1 MAISPIELE
10 VVKNA
15 LLSVAEEMGVVLV
28 RAAQSTNIKERRDC
42 SSAIFDKQGVTI
54 AQAEHQPMHLGSMLG
69 IISAILERYP
79 LDQIQPGD
87 MFITNDPYSGGG
99 THLPDITVAAPVF
112 YRDELIAF
120 VVNIAHHSDVGG
132 RVAGSDSGDCT
143 SVFEEG
149 LRVPLVRLLDR
160 GRVLD
165 DVLAFI
171 TLNSRTPEER
181 LADLQAQV
189 AANRVGVQRMQELAA
204 KLGKDFL
211 TAACQALLAHA
222 ERKIREAVRQIPD
235 GTYTFEDYMDD
246 DGRGI
251 VKIPIRVTI
260 TVQGDDIHLDF
271 AGSGAQARGGINLV
285 WPALQAAAYYALKA
299 ILNPT
304 IPPNGGYF
312 SAVRISAPPG
322 TVTNALPPSATA
334 GRSDTAQRV
343 ADVIFGA
350 LASVVPARVVAGCN
364 SAVTTSMF
372 SGFDPE
378 RGLHYAYLESQ
389 GGGMGARHDQ
399 DGLDGVQVHMTNTSN
414 LPVEALEN
422 EYPLMVDRLEF
433 IPDSGGRGKFR
444 GGLGIRKDIRVIS
457 HTCTFATHADRQ
469 HLPPWG
475 LYGGEPGWCG
485 RFVLIRAAAGN
496 AEVLP
501 TGKVSQI
508 ELQSGDMISIQTP
521 GAGGWGHV
529 AERSHH
535 LIERDVRQGKITP
548 GWVCEN
554 RTPRGE
560 TLR

>member
-1 MAISPIELE
+1 MEISPIELE

-15 LLSVAEEMGVVLV
+15 LVSIAEEMGVVLV

-42 SSAIFDKQGVTI
+42 SSAIFDRQGVTI
-54 AQAEHQPMHLGSMLG
+54 AQAEHVPMHLGSMLG

-79 LDQIQPGD
+79 LDQIHPGD

-112 YRDELIAF
+112 YQNEPIAF

-149 LRVPLVRLLDR
+149 LRVPLVKVLDR
-160 GRVLD
+160 GTTLD
-165 DVLAFI
+165 DVLAFV

-189 AANRVGVQRMQELAA
+189 AANRVGIQRLQELAA

-246 DGRGI
+246 DGRGM

-271 AGSGAQARGGINLV
+271 AGSGPQARGGINLV
-285 WPALQAAAYYALKA
+285 WPALQASVYYAVKA
-299 ILNPT
+299 ILDPT

-312 SAVRISAPPG
+312 NAVRITAPPG
-322 TVTNALPPSATA
+322 TITNALPPAATA

-350 LASVVPARVVAGCN
+350 LASVVPERVVAGCN
-364 SAVTTSMF
+364 GAVTTSMF
-372 SGFDPE
+372 SGLDPE
-378 RGLHYAYLESQ
+378 RGRHYAYLESQ
-389 GGGMGARHDQ
+389 GGGMGARHDR

-422 EYPLMVDRLEF
+422 EYPLMVDRLEL

-444 GGLGIRKDIRVIS
+444 GGLAIRKDIRVIH

-485 RFVLIRAAAGN
+485 RFVIVRAATGKP
-496 AEVLP
+496 EVLP
-501 TGKVSQI
+501 TGKVSEI
-508 ELQSGDMISIQTP
+508 ELLNGDVISIQTP
-521 GAGGWGHV
+521 GAGGWGSV
-529 AERSHH
+529 AERPRH
-535 LIERDVRQGKITP
+535 LLERDLRQGKITP
-548 GWVCEN
+548 GWAAGDQ
-554 RTPRGE
+554 TPRGE
-560 TLR
+560 TVG